1 MNLWKNQKKK
11 MIKNQNKKKGEKNTT
26 LKIIA
31 VITDHG
37 SHCVVLLLYCF
48 VYDPMPEN

>member
-11 MIKNQNKKKGEKNTT
+11 KIKNKTSKKVKKT
-26 LKIIA
+26 LKIVA

-37 SHCVVLLLYCF
+37 SYCVVLLL
-48 VYDPMPEN
+48 